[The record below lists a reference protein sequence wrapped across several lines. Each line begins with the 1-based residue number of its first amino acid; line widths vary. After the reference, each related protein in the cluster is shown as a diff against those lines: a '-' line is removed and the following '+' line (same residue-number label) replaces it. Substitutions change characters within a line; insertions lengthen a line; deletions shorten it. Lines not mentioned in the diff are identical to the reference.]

1 MTETYCGK
9 SCAECEMSEQLNCQ
23 GCKYGPGRR
32 FNGDCELAKC
42 VMEKGHETCQTCS
55 FMGTCAKQ
63 RSCTKMPEDRLRR
76 LEAEAARKAEMAKQ
90 APLLG
95 KWLWIIFWLIIPS
108 SVASILTNQTLVQY
122 IPSLN
127 LPGQIM
133 TAVCSALYGIF
144 LLKLA
149 STDDRYKKAGM
160 FILIAGGVSAVDAI
174 VTGAVGAVQAPAWT
188 LLLTIPAAIIALIGE
203 YNEYMGH
210 SAVLDGV
217 DNELSEKWATLW
229 KWYIGMF
236 LGMFGCILVMLIIP
250 ILGVLALLCA
260 TIGLVVI
267 GIKKLVYLYRTAK
280 IFKDYSLMAS
290 PVEIIQNIEN

>member
-1 MTETYCGK
+1 MAETYCGK
-9 SCAECEMSEQLNCQ
+9 TCAECAQKESLNCQ

-32 FNGDCELAKC
+32 FGGDCKIAQC
-42 VMEKGHETCQTCS
+42 AMEKGHETCDTCS
-55 FMGTCAKQ
+55 FMGNCSIQ
-63 RSCTKMPEDRLRR
+63 RSCTGMPEERIRR
-76 LEAEAARKAEMAKQ
+76 QEAEAARKAEAAKQ

-95 KWLWIIFWLIIPS
+95 KWLWLIFWLIIPS
-108 SVASILTNQTLVQY
+108 SVAGILTNQTIVQY
-122 IPSLN
+122 LPSLN
-127 LPGQIM
+127 LPGQILN
-133 TAVCSALYGIF
+133 AICCAIYGIS

-149 STDDRYKKAGM
+149 SVEESYKKAGI
-160 FILIAGGVSAVDAI
+160 FVLIAGGVSAVDAI

-203 YNEYMGH
+203 YNEYIGH

-280 IFKDYSLMAS
+280 VFKDYAT
-290 PVEIIQNIEN
+290 

>member
-1 MTETYCGK
+1 MAETYCGK
-9 SCAECEMSEQLNCQ
+9 NCLECTQREALTCK
-23 GCKYGPGRR
+23 GCKSGPGRK
-32 FNGDCELAKC
+32 FGGDCELAQC
-42 VMEKGHETCQTCS
+42 VMEKGHETCDTCN
-55 FMGTCAKQ
+55 FNTTCNRLGK
-63 RSCTKMPEDRLRR
+63 CETVPEARLRR
-76 LEAEAARKAEMAKQ
+76 MEAEAARKAEMAKQ

-95 KWLWIIFWLIIPS
+95 KWLWIIFWMIIPNS
-108 SVASILTNQTLVQY
+108 IASVLTNQTVVVY
-122 IPSLN
+122 VPSLN
-127 LPGQIM
+127 FPGQII
-133 TAVCSALYGIF
+133 TAVCSAVYGIF

-203 YNEYMGH
+203 YDEYMGH